1 MGDKPVVFRTLDIG
15 GEKTLAYSD
24 TTTEPNP
31 ELGLRS
37 IRFTLAYRDIFEQQ
51 VRAILRAAAGRR
63 ITGHHVPP
71 DLFGGRLFCVP
82 ARWWLIAWTGSRRRG
97 WTTTTTRPSA

>member
-1 MGDKPVVFRTLDIG
+1 VVFRTLDIG

-24 TTTEPNP
+24 TTSEPNP

-51 VRAILRAAAGRR
+51 LRAILRAGAGNDSLGIMFPLISSLDDFLRAR
-63 ITGHHVPP
+63 QVVH
-71 DLFGGRLFCVP
+71 DCLDRLK
-82 ARWWLIAWTGSRRRG
+82 AEG
-97 WTTTTTRPSA
+97 WTTTTTRQSA